1 MGVGVGGA
9 GAAGAPR
16 SSSST
21 RTLAAAMSTI
31 VEKIKDIES
40 NLENYKNIYVSRP
53 KKKRE
58 TPKKWRIVCVNLRK
72 ARVA

>member
-1 MGVGVGGA
+1 MLIIKIDKTWMVKFFDFET
-9 GAAGAPR
+9 GAPTPKKKR
-16 SSSST
+16 E
-21 RTLAAAMSTI
+21 RHF
-31 VEKIKDIES
+31 ES